1 MFTAR
6 KKDKKKTKKRQ
17 NEKTKENHHGNEAE
31 PPSIE
36 KYLHTLMAKK
46 LHGALLVPQ
55 KYTCTCSVNIQNN
68 RMIKYISYV
77 IEFETIGNKN
87 MSPSRVTYLSTVSL
101 HTFCPQ
107 SFVQRFKIINKKL
120 SLVQNVET
128 QD

>member
-1 MFTAR
+1 
-6 KKDKKKTKKRQ
+6 
-17 NEKTKENHHGNEAE
+17 
-31 PPSIE
+31 
-36 KYLHTLMAKK
+36 
-46 LHGALLVPQ
+46 
-55 KYTCTCSVNIQNN
+55 
-68 RMIKYISYV
+68 MIKHICYV

-87 MSPSRVTYLSTVSL
+87 MSPSRVTYLSTVLL